1 VQLNCF
7 IHYLVLFNLN
17 GVFEMLTIRTLI
29 FVVVLF
35 AMEYTAFS
43 QSPFYRRYEGKY
55 GKQHMVVNFSYQ
67 AGGLSGNYYIKD
79 NPVVKEFGGKSTLAG
94 TYAYFEILSDSAQV
108 GTSAIETLSGV
119 LAGPKF
125 DGSHRIAET
134 NQSTQF
140 SLREGYKDATE
151 IKLNTIRDDV
161 RKSDYGMV
169 LYITINYPLIGEKVF
184 DDAVKVYTDSF
195 IGSGKKPMMD
205 YLDETIA
212 NYKKIVS
219 DTNNTAPPRKNYRI
233 MTDVQMNDR
242 NIVSVHLAG
251 TIKEDE
257 KDEIKSDFIL
267 NYNKESNSVI
277 TTDNI
282 LKGEWT
288 KLVNERFKDT
298 FNDEKINYQA
308 SNTVGKQNFIVQA
321 DGIKFLITDSKHVP
335 IHQIKLTYNEL
346 NEFLTGS
353 LPL

>member
-1 VQLNCF
+1 
-7 IHYLVLFNLN
+7 
-17 GVFEMLTIRTLI
+17 MLTFRTLTFI
-29 FVVVLF
+29 VVLF
-35 AMEYTAFS
+35 AMEYAAFS
-43 QSPFYRRYEGKY
+43 QAPFYRRFEGRY
-55 GKQHMVVNFSYQ
+55 GKQSMVINFSYQ
-67 AGGLSGNYYIKD
+67 AGGLSGNFYVKD

-108 GTSAIETLSGV
+108 DTDATETLSGV

-125 DGSHRIAET
+125 DGSHRIVET
-134 NQSTQF
+134 NKSTQF

-184 DDAVKVYTDSF
+184 DDAVKVFTDSF
-195 IGSGKKPMMD
+195 IGGKKPMLD

-212 NYKKIVS
+212 NYKKIVA
-219 DTNNTAPPRKNYRI
+219 DTNIAAPARKNYRI
-233 MTDVQMNDR
+233 MTDIQMNDR

-257 KDEIKSDFIL
+257 KPEIKSDFIL
-267 NYNKESNSVI
+267 NYNIESKSVI
-277 TTDNI
+277 TTDEI
-282 LKGEWT
+282 LKGEWI
-288 KLVNERFKDT
+288 KLVNDRFMETFKD
-298 FNDEKINYQA
+298 DKIKYQA
-308 SNTVGKQNFIVQA
+308 SNIVGKQNFIVQP
-321 DGIKFLITDSKHVP
+321 DGIKFLITDDKHVP
-335 IHQIKLTYNEL
+335 IHQIKLNYNEL

>member
-1 VQLNCF
+1 
-7 IHYLVLFNLN
+7 
-17 GVFEMLTIRTLI
+17 MLTFRTLTFI
-29 FVVVLF
+29 VVLF
-35 AMEYTAFS
+35 AMEYAAFS
-43 QSPFYRRYEGKY
+43 QAPFYRRFEGKY
-55 GKQHMVVNFSYQ
+55 GRQSMVINFSYQ

-94 TYAYFEILSDSAQV
+94 TYAYFEILSDSSQESTEA
-108 GTSAIETLSGV
+108 AETLSGV
-119 LAGPKF
+119 LAGGKF
-125 DGSHRIAET
+125 DGSHRIVET

-184 DDAVKVYTDSF
+184 DDAIKVFTDSF
-195 IGSGKKPMMD
+195 VGGKKPMLE
-205 YLDETIA
+205 YLDEMIA
-212 NYKKIVS
+212 KYKKIVA
-219 DTNNTAPPRKNYRI
+219 DTNIAAPARKNYRI
-233 MTDVQMNDR
+233 MTDIQMNDR

-251 TIKEDE
+251 TIREDE
-257 KDEIKSDFIL
+257 KDEIKNDFIL

-288 KLVNERFKDT
+288 KLVNDRFKDT
-298 FNDEKINYQA
+298 FNDDKINYQV
-308 SNTVGKQNFIVQA
+308 SNTVGKQNFIVQP
-321 DGIKFLITDSKHVP
+321 DGIKFLITDGKHVP

-346 NEFLTGS
+346 SEFLTGS

>member
-1 VQLNCF
+1 
-7 IHYLVLFNLN
+7 
-17 GVFEMLTIRTLI
+17 MLTLRTLI

-35 AMEYTAFS
+35 TMEYAAFS
-43 QSPFYRRYEGKY
+43 QSPFYRRFEGKY
-55 GKQHMVVNFSYQ
+55 GKQFMVINFSYQ

-79 NPVVKEFGGKSTLAG
+79 NPVVKEFGGRSTLAG
-94 TYAYFEILSDSAQV
+94 TYAYFEILSDTAQV
-108 GTSAIETLSGV
+108 GSDAVETLSGV

-125 DGSHRIAET
+125 DGSHLITET

-184 DDAVKVYTDSF
+184 DDAVKLYTDAF
-195 IGSGKKPMMD
+195 ISNGKKPMME
-205 YLDETIA
+205 YLDEAIA
-212 NYKKIVS
+212 NYKKIVA
-219 DTNNTAPPRKNYRI
+219 DTNNPAPPRKNYRI
-233 MTDVQMNDR
+233 MTDIQMNDR

-251 TIKEDE
+251 SIKEDD
-257 KDEIKSDFIL
+257 KPEINSNFIL

-277 TTDNI
+277 TTDKI
-282 LKGEWT
+282 LKGEWV
-288 KLVNERFKDT
+288 KLVNDRFKET
-298 FNDEKINYQA
+298 FNDDKINYQV
-308 SNTVGKQNFIVQA
+308 SNTVGKQNFIVQP
-321 DGIKFLITDSKHVP
+321 DGIKFLITDGKHLT
-335 IHQIKLTYNEL
+335 IHQIKLTYGEL